1 VDLFSRAL
9 LTAAAVLLDHFLGE
23 PPRYHPLVGFGRLA
37 EATERGLY
45 GPEDLSPGARRRRGI
60 LAVTL
65 LLAPALA
72 LAVVIENLPYLG
84 VAASLLG
91 LSLALGGRSLR
102 EHGEAVWLV
111 LRCEDIAE
119 ARRAVGRIVSRDTA
133 RLGPE
138 QIATAAVESLLENGC
153 DAVFGALFWFLLAG
167 LPGIVV
173 YRLTN
178 TLDAMWGYR
187 NARYAEFGWAAA
199 RLDDVL
205 NFLPARLTAIGYAL
219 CGNFPMSV
227 KCWASQGRHWKSP
240 NAGVVMA
247 AGAGALRVKLGGPAV
262 YHGSLVH
269 RPVLG
274 LGRAARADDI
284 PRAIRL
290 IDRTLLLWLIV
301 SLGGAMFHA

>member
-1 VDLFSRAL
+1 MEVFDRAWI
-9 LTAAAVLLDHFLGE
+9 TVAAVIMDRIFGE
-23 PPRYHPLVGFGRLA
+23 PSRYHPLVGFGRLA
-37 EATERGLY
+37 EGMERRLY
-45 GPEDLSPGARRRRGI
+45 GSKTLPPGVRRQRGI

-65 LLAPALA
+65 LLLPALV
-72 LAVVIENLPYLG
+72 LAVTIENLPYLG
-84 VAASLLG
+84 VIASLLG
-91 LSLALGGRSLR
+91 LYLALGGRCLR
-102 EHGEAVWLV
+102 EHGEAVWLA
-111 LRCEDIAE
+111 LHRNDTDE
-119 ARRAVGRIVSRDTA
+119 ARRALGRIVSRDTD
-133 RLGPE
+133 RLAPE
-138 QIATAAVESLLENGC
+138 SIAAAAVESLLENGC

-167 LPGIVV
+167 LPGALV

-227 KCWASQGRHWKSP
+227 KCWENQGRRWKSP
-240 NAGVVMA
+240 NAGLVMA

-274 LGRAARADDI
+274 LGRAAKADDI

-290 IDRTLLLWLIV
+290 IDRALLLWLVV
-301 SLGGAMFHA
+301 SLTGILLYA

>member
-1 VDLFSRAL
+1 MDVLSRAL
-9 LTAAAVLLDHFLGE
+9 VTGAAVLLDRVLGE
-23 PPRYHPLVGFGRLA
+23 PSRYHPLVGFGRLA
-37 EATERGLY
+37 EETEQRLY
-45 GPEDLSPGARRRRGI
+45 GPEDLPPGARRRRGI

-65 LLAPALA
+65 LLSPALVLA
-72 LAVVIENLPYLG
+72 LVLENLPYLG
-84 VAASLLG
+84 VVASLLG
-91 LSLALGGRSLR
+91 LYLALGGRSLR
-102 EHGEAVWLV
+102 EHGEAVWLA
-111 LRCEDIAE
+111 LRREDTNE
-119 ARRAVGRIVSRDTA
+119 ARRALGRIVSRDTD
-133 RLGPE
+133 RLVPE
-138 QIATAAVESLLENGC
+138 AIAAAAVESLLENGC
-153 DAVFGALFWFLLAG
+153 DAMFGALFWFLLAG
-167 LPGIVV
+167 LPGVVV
-173 YRLTN
+173 YRLAN

-227 KCWASQGRHWKSP
+227 NAWWDQGRRWKSP

-247 AGAGALRVKLGGPAV
+247 TGAGALRVKLGGPAV

-274 LGRAARADDI
+274 YGRAAKADDI

-301 SLGGAMFHA
+301 SLAGILFHA

>member
-1 VDLFSRAL
+1 MEVFDRAWIA
-9 LTAAAVLLDHFLGE
+9 AAAVVMDRIFGE

-37 EATERGLY
+37 EGTERRLY
-45 GPEDLSPGARRRRGI
+45 GPEALPPGARRRRGI

-65 LLAPALA
+65 LLSPVLV
-72 LAVVIENLPYLG
+72 LAVAIENLPYLG

-91 LSLALGGRSLR
+91 LYLALGGRSLR
-102 EHGEAVWLV
+102 EHGEAVWLA
-111 LRCEDIAE
+111 LRREDTDE
-119 ARRAVGRIVSRDTA
+119 ARRALGRIVSRDTD
-133 RLGPE
+133 RLAPE
-138 QIATAAVESLLENGC
+138 PIAAAAVESLLENGC

-167 LPGIVV
+167 LPGVVV
-173 YRLTN
+173 YRLAN

-227 KCWASQGRHWKSP
+227 KCWENQGRRWKSP

-274 LGRAARADDI
+274 FGRAAKADDI

-290 IDRTLLLWLIV
+290 IDRALLLWLVV
-301 SLGGAMFHA
+301 SLTGILLHA

>member
-1 VDLFSRAL
+1 MDMLSRAL
-9 LTAAAVLLDHFLGE
+9 ITAVAVFLDRLLGE

-37 EATERGLY
+37 ERTERRLY
-45 GPEDLSPGARRRRGI
+45 GPEGLPPSVRRRRGI
-60 LAVTL
+60 LAVTVL
-65 LLAPALA
+65 LSPALV
-72 LAVVIENLPYLG
+72 LAVAVENLPYLG
-84 VAASLLG
+84 AAVSLLG
-91 LSLALGGRSLR
+91 LYLALGSRSLR
-102 EHGEAVWLV
+102 EHGEAVWLA
-111 LRCEDIAE
+111 LRREDIGE
-119 ARRAVGRIVSRDTA
+119 ARRALGRIVSRDTG

-138 QIATAAVESLLENGC
+138 SIAAAAVESLLENGC
-153 DAVFGALFWFLLAG
+153 DAVFGALFWFFLAG
-167 LPGIVV
+167 LPGVVV

-205 NFLPARLTAIGYAL
+205 NFLPARVTAIGYAL

-227 KCWASQGRHWKSP
+227 KSWGNQGRRWRSP

-247 AGAGALRVKLGGPAV
+247 AGAGALRIKLGGPAV

-274 LGRAARADDI
+274 YGRTAKADDI

-301 SLGGAMFHA
+301 SLAGILFHA